1 MFKTRCPK
9 LNHLLRMKIRE
20 ITDAIEQYAP
30 LRLQEEWDNA
40 GIQVGD
46 PEDDI
51 TGILLCTDATEAVVA
66 EAITLGYNLVIA
78 HHPLIFRGLKKI
90 MGRTPVER
98 TVAMAIKHDIT
109 IYSAHT
115 NMDSAWQ
122 GVSFRMADKIGMT
135 DVTFLDDN
143 PVAPYG
149 QQGSTSA
156 GCGVIGNIE
165 PTSAREVLKRV
176 KAAFEVGAVRY
187 SGDADT
193 LVSRVALCGGAGG
206 FLLDKAVEM
215 GAQLYVTADMRYHDF
230 LDNSQRIVTAD
241 IGHYESEHFTKE
253 IFLEIIQKK
262 NPTFAVAFSKDEAN
276 QVNYL

>member
-1 MFKTRCPK
+1 
-9 LNHLLRMKIRE
+9 MKIKE
-20 ITDAIEQYAP
+20 IAEAIEQYAP

-46 PEDDI
+46 PEAEI
-51 TGILLCTDATEAVVA
+51 TGVLLCTDATEAVVG
-66 EAITLGYNLVIA
+66 EAIERGYNLVIA

-98 TVAMAIKHDIT
+98 AVAMAIKHDIT

-135 DVTFLDDN
+135 GVEFLDANRVD
-143 PVAPYG
+143 PYG
-149 QQGSTSA
+149 DNDSVTA
-156 GCGVIGNIE
+156 GCGVIGDIE
-165 PTSAREVLKRV
+165 PMPAREVLKRV

-187 SGDADT
+187 SGDGDT
-193 LVSRVALCGGAGG
+193 VVRRVALCGGAGG

-230 LDNSQRIVTAD
+230 LDNCKRIVVAD

-262 NPTFAVAFSKDEAN
+262 NPTFAVAFAKNETN

>member
-1 MFKTRCPK
+1 MR
-9 LNHLLRMKIRE
+9 IRE

-46 PEDDI
+46 PESEI

-66 EAITLGYNLVIA
+66 EAIECGCNLVIS

-98 TVAMAIKHDIT
+98 AVAMAIKHDVT

-115 NMDSAWQ
+115 NMDSAWH
-122 GVSFRMADKIGMT
+122 GVSFRMADKIGMSNIE
-135 DVTFLDDN
+135 FLDNNRVD
-143 PVAPYG
+143 PYG
-149 QQGSTSA
+149 DADCPIA
-156 GCGVIGNIE
+156 GCGVIGDIE
-165 PTSAREVLKRV
+165 PKPAREVLKRV
-176 KAAFEVGAVRY
+176 KEAFEVGAVRY
-187 SGDADT
+187 SGDGDRM
-193 LVSRVALCGGAGG
+193 VSRVALCGGAGG
-206 FLLDKAVEM
+206 FLLDKAVEA

-230 LDNSQRIVTAD
+230 LDNSQRIVVAD

-253 IFLEIIQKK
+253 FFLEIIQKK
-262 NPTFAVAFSKDEAN
+262 SPTFAFAFAKNETN

>member
-1 MFKTRCPK
+1 
-9 LNHLLRMKIRE
+9 MKIRE
-20 ITDAIEQYAP
+20 IAEAIEQYAP

-46 PEDDI
+46 PDADV
-51 TGILLCTDATEAVVA
+51 TGVLLCTDATEAVIA
-66 EAITLGYNLVIA
+66 EAIGLGYNLVIS

-135 DVTFLDDN
+135 DVVFLDDN
-143 PVAPYG
+143 RVDAYG
-149 QQGSTSA
+149 EQGSTSA

-165 PTSAREVLKRV
+165 PTPASEVLKRV

-187 SGDADT
+187 CGDLGT
-193 LVSRVALCGGAGG
+193 IVTRVALCGGAGG
-206 FLLDKAVEM
+206 FLIDKAVEM

-230 LDNSQRIVTAD
+230 LDNSKRIVVAD

-262 NPTFAVAFSKDEAN
+262 SPTFAVAFSKNETN

>member
-1 MFKTRCPK
+1 MASKRWQMTEMR
-9 LNHLLRMKIRE
+9 IRE
-20 ITDAIEQYAP
+20 ITDSIEQYAP

-46 PEDDI
+46 PEAEV

-66 EAITLGYNLVIA
+66 EAIELGYNLVIS
-78 HHPLIFRGLKKI
+78 HHPLIFCGLKKI

-98 TVAMAIKHDIT
+98 TVAMAIKHDVT

-135 DVTFLDDN
+135 DVKFLDDN
-143 PVAPYG
+143 AVEPYG
-149 QQGSTSA
+149 EQESTSA
-156 GCGVIGNIE
+156 GCGVIGNIDAM
-165 PTSAREVLKRV
+165 PAREVMKRV

-187 SGDADT
+187 SGDAERIVT
-193 LVSRVALCGGAGG
+193 RVALCGGAGG
-206 FLLDKAVEM
+206 FLLDKAVQQ

-230 LDNSQRIVTAD
+230 LDNSQRIVVAD

-262 NPTFAVAFSKDEAN
+262 NPTFAVAFAKNETN

>member
-1 MFKTRCPK
+1 MR
-9 LNHLLRMKIRE
+9 IRE

-40 GIQVGD
+40 GIQVGN
-46 PEDDI
+46 PEAEI
-51 TGILLCTDATEAVVA
+51 TGVLLCTDATEVVVA
-66 EAITLGYNLVIA
+66 EAIALGYNLVIA
-78 HHPLIFRGLKKI
+78 HHPLIFHGLKKI

-135 DVTFLDDN
+135 DVQFLDDN
-143 PVAPYG
+143 AVPPYG
-149 QQGSTSA
+149 DMNCATA

-165 PTSAREVLKRV
+165 PMSARDALKRV
-176 KAAFEVGAVRY
+176 KAAFEVGAIRY
-187 SGDADT
+187 SGDAESM
-193 LVSRVALCGGAGG
+193 VSRVALCGGAGG

-230 LDNSQRIVTAD
+230 LDNSQRIVVAD

-262 NPTFAVAFSKDEAN
+262 NPTFAVAFAKKELN

>member
-1 MFKTRCPK
+1 
-9 LNHLLRMKIRE
+9 MKIRE

-40 GIQVGD
+40 GIQVGN
-46 PEDDI
+46 PEADV
-51 TGILLCTDATEAVVA
+51 TGVLLCTDATETVVA
-66 EAITLGYNLVIA
+66 EAIDRGFNLVIS

-98 TVAMAIKHDIT
+98 TVAMAIKNDIT

-122 GVSFRMADKIGMT
+122 GVSFRMAEKIGMT
-135 DVTFLDDN
+135 DVQFLDNN
-143 PVAPYG
+143 PVPPYG
-149 QQGSTSA
+149 EMGSDTA
-156 GCGVIGNIE
+156 GCGVIGNIQ
-165 PTSAREVLKRV
+165 PMTAREVLKRV
-176 KAAFEVGAVRY
+176 KEAFEVGAVRY
-187 SGDADT
+187 SGDGDCM
-193 LVSRVALCGGAGG
+193 VSRVALCGGAGG
-206 FLLDKAVEM
+206 FLLDKAVEQ

-230 LDNSQRIVTAD
+230 LDNCQRIVVAD

-262 NPTFAVAFSKDEAN
+262 NPTFAVAFSKNETN

>member
-1 MFKTRCPK
+1 
-9 LNHLLRMKIRE
+9 MKIRE
-20 ITDAIEQYAP
+20 IAEAIEQYAP

-46 PEDDI
+46 PDADV
-51 TGILLCTDATEAVVA
+51 TGVLLCTDATEAVIA
-66 EAITLGYNLVIA
+66 EAIGLGYNLVIS

-109 IYSAHT
+109 VYSAHT
-115 NMDSAWQ
+115 NMGSAWQ

-135 DVTFLDDN
+135 DVVFLDDN
-143 PVAPYG
+143 RVDAYG
-149 QQGSTSA
+149 EQGSTSA

-165 PTSAREVLKRV
+165 PTPASEVLKRV

-187 SGDADT
+187 CGDPDT
-193 LVSRVALCGGAGG
+193 IVTRVALCGGAGG
-206 FLLDKAVEM
+206 FLIDKAVEM

-230 LDNSQRIVTAD
+230 LDNSKRIVVAD

-262 NPTFAVAFSKDEAN
+262 SPTFAVAFSKNETN

>member
-1 MFKTRCPK
+1 
-9 LNHLLRMKIRE
+9 MKIRE

-46 PEDDI
+46 PEAEITGILLCTDATEAEI

-66 EAITLGYNLVIA
+66 EAIERGYNLVIS

-98 TVAMAIKHDIT
+98 AVAMAIKHDIT

-135 DVTFLDDN
+135 NLAFLDGND
-143 PVAPYG
+143 VAPYG
-149 QQGSTSA
+149 DVDCATA
-156 GCGVIGNIE
+156 GCGVIGDID
-165 PTSAREVLKRV
+165 PMPAREVLKRV
-176 KAAFEVGAVRY
+176 KEAFEVGAVRY
-187 SGDADT
+187 
-193 LVSRVALCGGAGG
+193 
-206 FLLDKAVEM
+206 
-215 GAQLYVTADMRYHDF
+215 
-230 LDNSQRIVTAD
+230 IV
-241 IGHYESEHFTKE
+241 
-253 IFLEIIQKK
+253 LM
-262 NPTFAVAFSKDEAN
+262 
-276 QVNYL
+276 

>member
-1 MFKTRCPK
+1 MI
-9 LNHLLRMKIRE
+9 IRE

-40 GIQVGD
+40 GIQVGNPD
-46 PEDDI
+46 ADI

-66 EAITLGYNLVIA
+66 EAIERGFNLVIA

-98 TVAMAIKHDIT
+98 AVAMAIKHDIT

-122 GVSFRMADKIGMT
+122 GVSFRMADKIGMKN
-135 DVTFLDDN
+135 VQFLDVNDV
-143 PVAPYG
+143 PPYG
-149 QQGSTSA
+149 DSNATTA
-156 GCGVIGNIE
+156 GCGVIGDIE
-165 PTSAREVLKRV
+165 PAPAREVLQRV

-187 SGDADT
+187 SGDGDT
-193 LVSRVALCGGAGG
+193 IVGRVALCGGAGG
-206 FLLDKAVEM
+206 FLLDKAVAM

-230 LDNSQRIVTAD
+230 LDNSQRIVVAD

-262 NPTFAVAFSKDEAN
+262 NPTFAVAFAKNETN

>member
-1 MFKTRCPK
+1 
-9 LNHLLRMKIRE
+9 MKIKE
-20 ITDAIEQYAP
+20 ITEAIEQFAP

-46 PEDDI
+46 PESDI
-51 TGILLCTDATEAVVA
+51 TGVLLCTDATEAVVR
-66 EAITLGYNLVIA
+66 EAIALGYNLVIA

-98 TVAMAIKHDIT
+98 TVAMAIKHDVT

-122 GVSFRMADKIGMT
+122 GVSFRMAQKIGMT
-135 DVTFLDDN
+135 QVEFLDDN
-143 PVAPYG
+143 HVDPYG
-149 QQGSTSA
+149 EALSTSA

-165 PTSAREVLKRV
+165 PMTAREVMKRV

-187 SGDADT
+187 SGDADAIVT
-193 LVSRVALCGGAGG
+193 RVALCGGAGG
-206 FLLDKAVEM
+206 FLLDKAVQM

-241 IGHYESEHFTKE
+241 IGHYESEHYTKE

-262 NPTFAVAFSKDEAN
+262 SPTFAVAFSKNETN

>member
-1 MFKTRCPK
+1 MTIK
-9 LNHLLRMKIRE
+9 E

-46 PEDDI
+46 PDAQV
-51 TGILLCTDATEAVVA
+51 TGVLLCTDATERVVA
-66 EAITLGYNLVIA
+66 EAVERGMNLVIS
-78 HHPLIFRGLKKI
+78 HHPLIFHGLKKI

-98 TVAMAIKHDIT
+98 TVAMAIKNDIT

-122 GVSFRMADKIGMT
+122 GVSFRMAEKLGMT
-135 DVTFLDDN
+135 DVQFLDANDV
-143 PVAPYG
+143 PPYG
-149 QQGSTSA
+149 EQESVTA

-165 PTSAREVLKRV
+165 PMPAREVLKKV
-176 KAAFEVGAVRY
+176 KQAFEVGAIRY
-187 SGDADT
+187 SGDGDRM
-193 LVSRVALCGGAGG
+193 VSRVALCGGAGG
-206 FLLDKAVEM
+206 FLLDKAVEL

-230 LDNSQRIVTAD
+230 LDNSQRIVVAD
-241 IGHYESEHFTKE
+241 IGHYESEHYTKE

-262 NPTFAVAFSKDEAN
+262 NPTFAVAFSKSETN

>member
-1 MFKTRCPK
+1 MKT
-9 LNHLLRMKIRE
+9 RE

-46 PEDDI
+46 PEAEV
-51 TGILLCTDATEAVVA
+51 TGVLLCTDATEAVVA
-66 EAITLGYNLVIA
+66 EAIDRGYNLVIS

-135 DVTFLDDN
+135 DVQFLDDN
-143 PVAPYG
+143 QVPPYG
-149 QQGSTSA
+149 SEQCATA

-165 PTSAREVLKRV
+165 PMPARDVLRRV
-176 KAAFEVGAVRY
+176 KEAFEVGAVRY
-187 SGDADT
+187 SGDGDRI
-193 LVSRVALCGGAGG
+193 VKHVALCGGAGG
-206 FLLDKAVEM
+206 FLLDKAVDM
-215 GAQLYVTADMRYHDF
+215 GADLYVTADMRYHDF
-230 LDNSQRIVTAD
+230 LDNAQRIVVAD

-262 NPTFAVAFSKDEAN
+262 NPTFAVHFAKNETN
-276 QVNYL
+276 QVNYI

>member
-1 MFKTRCPK
+1 
-9 LNHLLRMKIRE
+9 MKIRE
-20 ITDAIEQYAP
+20 IAEAIECYAP

-46 PEDDI
+46 PEADI
-51 TGILLCTDATEAVVA
+51 TGVLLCTDATEAVVA
-66 EAITLGYNLVIA
+66 EAVSRGFNLVIA

-135 DVTFLDDN
+135 GLQFLDGNQVD
-143 PVAPYG
+143 PYG
-149 QQGSTSA
+149 ENGSTTA
-156 GCGVIGNIE
+156 GCGVIGDIA
-165 PTSAREVLKRV
+165 PMPAIDVIKRV
-176 KAAFEVGAVRY
+176 KEAFEVGAVRY
-187 SGDADT
+187 CGDAT
-193 LVSRVALCGGAGG
+193 RMVTRVALCGGAGG
-206 FLLDKAVEM
+206 FLLDKAVEL

-230 LDNSQRIVTAD
+230 LDNHQRIVVAATTRAN
-241 IGHYESEHFTKE
+241 ISQKRYFWRLFKKKILPLQSISQKTKRT
-253 IFLEIIQKK
+253 K
-262 NPTFAVAFSKDEAN
+262 
-276 QVNYL
+276 

>member
-1 MFKTRCPK
+1 MI
-9 LNHLLRMKIRE
+9 IRD

-46 PEDDI
+46 PEAEV
-51 TGILLCTDATEAVVA
+51 TGVLLCTDATEAVVS
-66 EAITLGYNLVIA
+66 EAIDRGFNLVIS

-135 DVTFLDDN
+135 GVTFLDDN
-143 PVAPYG
+143 RVAPYG
-149 QQGSTSA
+149 DGDSTQA
-156 GCGVIGNIE
+156 GCGVIGDIE
-165 PTSAREVLKRV
+165 PMTAREVLKCV
-176 KAAFEVGAVRY
+176 KEAFEVGAVRY
-187 SGDADT
+187 SGNADT
-193 LVSRVALCGGAGG
+193 MVTRVALCGGAGG
-206 FLLDKAVEM
+206 FLLDKAVQL

-230 LDNSQRIVTAD
+230 LDNSQRIVVAD

-262 NPTFAVAFSKDEAN
+262 NPTFAVAFAKNETN

>member
-1 MFKTRCPK
+1 MR
-9 LNHLLRMKIRE
+9 IRE

-46 PEDDI
+46 PESEI

-66 EAITLGYNLVIA
+66 EAIECGCNLVIS

-98 TVAMAIKHDIT
+98 AVAMAIKHDVT

-115 NMDSAWQ
+115 NMDSAWH
-122 GVSFRMADKIGMT
+122 GVSFRMADKIGMSNIE
-135 DVTFLDDN
+135 FLDNNRVD
-143 PVAPYG
+143 PYG
-149 QQGSTSA
+149 DADCPIA
-156 GCGVIGNIE
+156 GCGVIGDIE
-165 PTSAREVLKRV
+165 PKPAREVLKRV
-176 KAAFEVGAVRY
+176 KEAFEVGAVRY
-187 SGDADT
+187 SGDGDRM
-193 LVSRVALCGGAGG
+193 VSRVALCGGAGG
-206 FLLDKAVEM
+206 FLLDKAVEA

-230 LDNSQRIVTAD
+230 LDNSQRIVVAD

-262 NPTFAVAFSKDEAN
+262 SPTFAVAFAKNETN

>member
-1 MFKTRCPK
+1 MR
-9 LNHLLRMKIRE
+9 ISE

-46 PEDDI
+46 PEADI
-51 TGILLCTDATEAVVA
+51 SGILLCTDATEVVVA
-66 EAITLGYNLVIA
+66 EAIERGCNLVIS

-109 IYSAHT
+109 IYCAHT
-115 NMDSAWQ
+115 NMDSAWH

-135 DVTFLDDN
+135 NVTFLDDN
-143 PVAPYG
+143 RVDPYG
-149 QQGSTSA
+149 EHACASA
-156 GCGVIGNIE
+156 GCGVVGDIE
-165 PTSAREVLKRV
+165 PMPAREVLQRV

-187 SGDADT
+187 CGDGNRM
-193 LVSRVALCGGAGG
+193 VSRVALCGGAGG
-206 FLLDKAVEM
+206 FLIDKAVEA

-230 LDNSQRIVTAD
+230 LDNGQRIVVAD

-253 IFLEIIQKK
+253 IFLEIIRKK
-262 NPTFAVAFSKDEAN
+262 NPTFAVAFAKNETN

>member
-1 MFKTRCPK
+1 
-9 LNHLLRMKIRE
+9 MKIRE

-40 GIQVGD
+40 GVQVGD
-46 PEDDI
+46 PEAEV
-51 TGILLCTDATEAVVA
+51 TGALLCTDATEAVVA
-66 EAITLGYNLVIA
+66 EAVERGYNLVIA
-78 HHPLIFRGLKKI
+78 HHPLIFHGLKKI

-98 TVAMAIKHDIT
+98 AVAMAIKHDVT

-115 NMDSAWQ
+115 NMDSAWR

-135 DVTFLDDN
+135 DVAFLDANTVD
-143 PVAPYG
+143 PYG
-149 QQGSTSA
+149 DRDCVTA
-156 GCGVIGNIE
+156 GCGVIGNID
-165 PTSAREVLKRV
+165 PTPAREILQRV

-187 SGDADT
+187 SGDVST
-193 LVSRVALCGGAGG
+193 IVSRVALCGGAGG
-206 FLLDKAVEM
+206 FLLDKAVAM

-230 LDNSQRIVTAD
+230 LDNCQRIIIAD

-262 NPTFAVAFSKDEAN
+262 NPTFAVDFAKNEEN
-276 QVNYL
+276 QVNYI

>member
-1 MFKTRCPK
+1 
-9 LNHLLRMKIRE
+9 MKIKE

-46 PEDDI
+46 PEATV
-51 TGILLCTDATEAVVA
+51 TGVLLCTDATEAVVA
-66 EAITLGYNLVIA
+66 EAISNGSNLVIA
-78 HHPLIFRGLKKI
+78 HHPLIFHGLKKL

-98 TVAMAIKHDIT
+98 TVALAIKHDIT

-122 GVSFRMADKIGMT
+122 GVSFRMAEKIGMT
-135 DVTFLDDN
+135 DVEFLDANRVD
-143 PVAPYG
+143 PYG
-149 QQGSTSA
+149 EQDSVTA
-156 GCGVIGNIE
+156 GCGVIGNIK
-165 PTSAREVLKRV
+165 PMTARQLLIRV
-176 KAAFEVGAVRY
+176 KDAFEVGAVRY
-187 SGDADT
+187 SGDGDAVVD
-193 LVSRVALCGGAGG
+193 RVALCGGAGG
-206 FLLDKAVEM
+206 FLLDKAVAM

-230 LDNSQRIVTAD
+230 LDNNQRIVVAD

-262 NPTFAVAFSKDEAN
+262 NPTFAVAFAKNETN

>member
-1 MFKTRCPK
+1 MI
-9 LNHLLRMKIRE
+9 IRD

-40 GIQVGD
+40 GIQVGN
-46 PEDDI
+46 PEAEV
-51 TGILLCTDATEAVVA
+51 TGVLLCTDATEAVVS
-66 EAITLGYNLVIA
+66 EAIDRGFNLVIS

-122 GVSFRMADKIGMT
+122 GVSFRMADKIEMT
-135 DVTFLDDN
+135 GVTFLDDN
-143 PVAPYG
+143 HVDPYG
-149 QQGSTSA
+149 DGDSTQA
-156 GCGVIGNIE
+156 GCGVIGDIE
-165 PTSAREVLKRV
+165 PMTAREVLKRV
-176 KAAFEVGAVRY
+176 KEAFEVGAVRY
-187 SGDADT
+187 SGNADT
-193 LVSRVALCGGAGG
+193 MVSRVALCGGAGG
-206 FLLDKAVEM
+206 FLLDKAVQL

-230 LDNSQRIVTAD
+230 LDNSQRIVVAD

-262 NPTFAVAFSKDEAN
+262 NPTFAVAFAKNETN

>member
-1 MFKTRCPK
+1 
-9 LNHLLRMKIRE
+9 MKVKE
-20 ITDAIEQYAP
+20 IAEAIEQYAP

-46 PEDDI
+46 PEAEVK
-51 TGILLCTDATEAVVA
+51 GILLCTDATEAVVA
-66 EAITLGYNLVIA
+66 EAIERGFNLVIA

-98 TVAMAIKHDIT
+98 AVAMAIKHDIT

-122 GVSFRMADKIGMT
+122 GVSFRMADKIGMKN
-135 DVTFLDDN
+135 VQFLDVNDV
-143 PVAPYG
+143 PPYG
-149 QQGSTSA
+149 DSNATTA
-156 GCGVIGNIE
+156 GCGVIGDIE
-165 PTSAREVLKRV
+165 PAPAREVLQRV

-187 SGDADT
+187 SGDGDT
-193 LVSRVALCGGAGG
+193 IIGRVALCGGAGG
-206 FLLDKAVEM
+206 FLLDKAVAM

-230 LDNSQRIVTAD
+230 LDNSQRIVVAD

-262 NPTFAVAFSKDEAN
+262 NPTFAVAFAKNETN

>member
-1 MFKTRCPK
+1 M
-9 LNHLLRMKIRE
+9 
-20 ITDAIEQYAP
+20 
-30 LRLQEEWDNA
+30 
-40 GIQVGD
+40 GD
-46 PEDDI
+46 PDADI
-51 TGILLCTDATEAVVA
+51 TGVLLCTDATEAVVA
-66 EAITLGYNLVIA
+66 AAIERGFNLVIA

-98 TVAMAIKHDIT
+98 AVAMAIKHDIT

-135 DVTFLDDN
+135 NVQFLDDN
-143 PVAPYG
+143 RVDPYG
-149 QQGSTSA
+149 EQQSTSA
-156 GCGVIGNIE
+156 GCGVIGDIE
-165 PTSAREVLKRV
+165 PMAAREVMKRV
-176 KAAFEVGAVRY
+176 KEAFEVGAVRY
-187 SGDADT
+187 SGDGDCIVT
-193 LVSRVALCGGAGG
+193 RVALCGGAGG
-206 FLLDKAVEM
+206 FLLDKAVAM

-230 LDNSQRIVTAD
+230 LDNAQRIVVAD

-262 NPTFAVAFSKDEAN
+262 NPTFAVDFAKKETN

>member
-1 MFKTRCPK
+1 M
-9 LNHLLRMKIRE
+9 LINE

-40 GIQVGD
+40 GIQVGN

-51 TGILLCTDATEAVVA
+51 TGVLLCTDATEAVVA
-66 EAITLGYNLVIA
+66 EAIERGCNLVIA
-78 HHPLIFRGLKKI
+78 HHPLIFHGLKKI

-98 TVAMAIKHDIT
+98 AVAMAIKHDIT

-135 DVTFLDDN
+135 NVQFLDGN
-143 PVAPYG
+143 QVAPYG
-149 QQGSTSA
+149 EQDSTTA
-156 GCGVIGNIE
+156 GCGVIGDIE
-165 PTSAREVLKRV
+165 PMTAREVLKRV

-187 SGDADT
+187 SGDGDRT
-193 LVSRVALCGGAGG
+193 VSRVALCGGAGG
-206 FLLDKAVEM
+206 FLLDKAVEL

-262 NPTFAVAFSKDEAN
+262 NPTFAVVFAKSETN

>member
-1 MFKTRCPK
+1 
-9 LNHLLRMKIRE
+9 MKIRE

-40 GIQVGD
+40 GIQVGN
-46 PEDDI
+46 PEAEV
-51 TGILLCTDATEAVVA
+51 TGVLLCTDATEAVVS
-66 EAITLGYNLVIA
+66 EAIDRGFNLVIS

-122 GVSFRMADKIGMT
+122 GVSFRMADKIEMT
-135 DVTFLDDN
+135 GVTFLDDN
-143 PVAPYG
+143 HVDPYG
-149 QQGSTSA
+149 DGDSTQA
-156 GCGVIGNIE
+156 GCGVIGDIE
-165 PTSAREVLKRV
+165 PMTAREVLKRV
-176 KAAFEVGAVRY
+176 KEAFEVGAVRY
-187 SGDADT
+187 SGNADT
-193 LVSRVALCGGAGG
+193 MVSRVALCGGAGG
-206 FLLDKAVEM
+206 FLLDKAVQL

-230 LDNSQRIVTAD
+230 LDNSQRIVVAD

-262 NPTFAVAFSKDEAN
+262 NPTFAVAFAKNETN

>member
-1 MFKTRCPK
+1 
-9 LNHLLRMKIRE
+9 MKIRE

-46 PEDDI
+46 PEAEI

-66 EAITLGYNLVIA
+66 EAIDRGFNLVIS
-78 HHPLIFRGLKKI
+78 HHPLIFHGLKKI

-98 TVAMAIKHDIT
+98 AVALAIKHDIT

-115 NMDSAWQ
+115 NMDSAKQ

-135 DVTFLDDN
+135 NVAFLDDKR
-143 PVAPYG
+143 VEPYG
-149 QQGSTSA
+149 ETDCSAA
-156 GCGVIGNIE
+156 GCGVIGDIE
-165 PTSAREVLKRV
+165 PMPARELLKRV
-176 KAAFEVGAVRY
+176 KEAFEVGAVRY
-187 SGDADT
+187 SGDGDRM
-193 LVSRVALCGGAGG
+193 VSRVALCGGAGG
-206 FLLDKAVEM
+206 FLLDKAVEA

-230 LDNSQRIVTAD
+230 LDNSQRIVVAD

-262 NPTFAVAFSKDEAN
+262 SPTFAVAFAKNETN

>member
-1 MFKTRCPK
+1 MI
-9 LNHLLRMKIRE
+9 IRD

-46 PEDDI
+46 PEAEV
-51 TGILLCTDATEAVVA
+51 TGVLLCTDATEAVVS
-66 EAITLGYNLVIA
+66 EAIDRGFNLVIS

-135 DVTFLDDN
+135 GVTFLDDN
-143 PVAPYG
+143 RVDPYG
-149 QQGSTSA
+149 DGDSTQA
-156 GCGVIGNIE
+156 GCGVIGDIK
-165 PTSAREVLKRV
+165 PMTAREVLKRV
-176 KAAFEVGAVRY
+176 KEAFEVGAVRY
-187 SGDADT
+187 SGNADT
-193 LVSRVALCGGAGG
+193 MVSRVALCGGAGG
-206 FLLDKAVEM
+206 FLLDKAVQL

-230 LDNSQRIVTAD
+230 LDNSQRIVVAD

-262 NPTFAVAFSKDEAN
+262 NPTFAVAFAKNETN

>member
-1 MFKTRCPK
+1 
-9 LNHLLRMKIRE
+9 MKIRE

-30 LRLQEEWDNA
+30 VRLQEEWDNA

-46 PEDDI
+46 PDADI
-51 TGILLCTDATEAVVA
+51 TGVLLCTDATEAVVA
-66 EAITLGYNLVIA
+66 EAIERGFNLVIA

-98 TVAMAIKHDIT
+98 AVAMAIKHDIT

-135 DVTFLDDN
+135 NVQFLDDN
-143 PVAPYG
+143 RVDPYG
-149 QQGSTSA
+149 EQLSTSA
-156 GCGVIGNIE
+156 GCGVIGDIE
-165 PTSAREVLKRV
+165 PMAAREVMKRV
-176 KAAFEVGAVRY
+176 KEAFEVGAVRY
-187 SGDADT
+187 SGYGDRIVT
-193 LVSRVALCGGAGG
+193 RVALCGGAGG
-206 FLLDKAVEM
+206 FLLDKAVAM

-230 LDNSQRIVTAD
+230 LDNAQRIVVAD

-262 NPTFAVAFSKDEAN
+262 NPTFAVAFSKSETN

>member
-1 MFKTRCPK
+1 
-9 LNHLLRMKIRE
+9 MKIKE

-30 LRLQEEWDNA
+30 LSLQEQWDNA

-46 PEDDI
+46 PEAQV
-51 TGILLCTDATEAVVA
+51 TGVVLCTDATEVVVA
-66 EAITLGYNLVIA
+66 EAIASGANLVIA
-78 HHPLIFRGLKKI
+78 HHPLIFHGLKKI

-115 NMDSAWQ
+115 NMDSAWH
-122 GVSFRMADKIGMT
+122 GVSFRMADKIGLT
-135 DVTFLDDN
+135 DVQFLDGN
-143 PVAPYG
+143 QVTPYG
-149 QQGSTSA
+149 DQACTTA
-156 GCGVIGNIE
+156 GCGVIGNIG
-165 PTSAREVLKRV
+165 PTPARDLLKRV

-187 SGDADT
+187 SGDGDT
-193 LVSRVALCGGAGG
+193 VVTRVALCGGAGG
-206 FLLDKAVEM
+206 FLLDKAVEL

-230 LDNSQRIVTAD
+230 LDNSKRIVVAD

-262 NPTFAVAFSKDEAN
+262 NPTFAVAFAKNETN

>member
-1 MFKTRCPK
+1 MI
-9 LNHLLRMKIRE
+9 IRD

-40 GIQVGD
+40 GIQVGN
-46 PEDDI
+46 PEAEV
-51 TGILLCTDATEAVVA
+51 TGVLLCTDATEAVVS
-66 EAITLGYNLVIA
+66 EAIDRGFNLVIS

-122 GVSFRMADKIGMT
+122 GVSFRMADKIEMT
-135 DVTFLDDN
+135 GVTFLDDN
-143 PVAPYG
+143 RVDPYG
-149 QQGSTSA
+149 DGDSTQA
-156 GCGVIGNIE
+156 GCGVIGDIE
-165 PTSAREVLKRV
+165 PMTAREVLKRV
-176 KAAFEVGAVRY
+176 KEAFEVGAVRY
-187 SGDADT
+187 SGNADT
-193 LVSRVALCGGAGG
+193 MVSRVALCGGAGG
-206 FLLDKAVEM
+206 FLLDKAVQL

-230 LDNSQRIVTAD
+230 LDNSQRIVVAD

-262 NPTFAVAFSKDEAN
+262 NPTFAVAFAKNETN

>member
-1 MFKTRCPK
+1 
-9 LNHLLRMKIRE
+9 MKVRE

-46 PEDDI
+46 PEADI
-51 TGILLCTDATEAVVA
+51 TGVLLCTDATETVVA
-66 EAITLGYNLVIA
+66 EAIERGFNLVIS
-78 HHPLIFRGLKKI
+78 HHPLIFKGLKKI

-98 TVAMAIKHDIT
+98 TVALAIKHDIT

-135 DVTFLDDN
+135 DVEFLDDN
-143 PVAPYG
+143 QVAPYG
-149 QQGSTSA
+149 DADCPHA
-156 GCGVIGNIE
+156 GCGVIGNIAAM
-165 PTSAREVLKRV
+165 PAREVLKRV

-187 SGDADT
+187 SGDGET
-193 LVSRVALCGGAGG
+193 IVGRVALCGGAGG

-230 LDNSQRIVTAD
+230 LDNCQRIVVAD

-262 NPTFAVAFSKDEAN
+262 NPTFAVDFAKNEIN

>member
-1 MFKTRCPK
+1 
-9 LNHLLRMKIRE
+9 MKIRE

-46 PEDDI
+46 PEAAI
-51 TGILLCTDATEAVVA
+51 TGVLLCTDATEAVVA
-66 EAITLGYNLVIA
+66 EAVKLGYNLVIS

-90 MGRTPVER
+90 MGRTPVEL
-98 TVAMAIKHDIT
+98 TVAMAIKHDVT

-135 DVTFLDDN
+135 DIEFLDGN
-143 PVAPYG
+143 RVEPYG
-149 QQGSTSA
+149 EQASTSA

-165 PTSAREVLKRV
+165 PMPAREVLKKV
-176 KAAFEVGAVRY
+176 KQAFEVGAIRY
-187 SGDADT
+187 SGDGDRM
-193 LVSRVALCGGAGG
+193 VSRVALCGGAGG
-206 FLLDKAVEM
+206 FLLDKAVEL

-230 LDNSQRIVTAD
+230 LDWHQRIVVAD

-262 NPTFAVAFSKDEAN
+262 NPTFAVAFSKSETN

>member
-1 MFKTRCPK
+1 
-9 LNHLLRMKIRE
+9 MKIQE

-40 GIQVGD
+40 GIQVGN
-46 PEDDI
+46 PEADI

-66 EAITLGYNLVIA
+66 EAIDRGFNLVIA
-78 HHPLIFRGLKKI
+78 HHPLIFHGLKKI

-115 NMDSAWQ
+115 NMDSAWH

-135 DVTFLDDN
+135 NVQLLDGN
-143 PVAPYG
+143 QVPPYG
-149 QQGSTSA
+149 EEDYTTA
-156 GCGVIGNIE
+156 GCGVIGDIA
-165 PTSAREVLKRV
+165 PTAALEILKRV
-176 KAAFEVGAVRY
+176 KAAFDVGAVRY
-187 SGDADT
+187 CGD
-193 LVSRVALCGGAGG
+193 VSREVTRVALCGGAGG
-206 FLLDKAVEM
+206 FLLDKAVEL

-230 LDNSQRIVTAD
+230 LDNHQRIVVAD
-241 IGHYESEHFTKE
+241 IGHYESEHYTKE

-262 NPTFAVAFSKDEAN
+262 NPTFAVAFAKNETN
-276 QVNYL
+276 QVKYL

>member
-1 MFKTRCPK
+1 
-9 LNHLLRMKIRE
+9 MKIRD

-40 GIQVGD
+40 GIQVGN
-46 PEDDI
+46 PEAEI

-66 EAITLGYNLVIA
+66 EAIDLGYNLVIS

-98 TVAMAIKHDIT
+98 AVAMAIKHDIT

-135 DVTFLDDN
+135 DVQFLDDN
-143 PVAPYG
+143 NVDPYG
-149 QQGSTSA
+149 DNDSTTA
-156 GCGVIGNIE
+156 GCGVIGDIE
-165 PTSAREVLKRV
+165 PMPAREVLKRV

-187 SGDADT
+187 SGDGDT
-193 LVSRVALCGGAGG
+193 MVNRVALCGGAGG
-206 FLLDKAVEM
+206 FLLDKAVAM
-215 GAQLYVTADMRYHDF
+215 GAQLYITADMRYHDF
-230 LDNSQRIVTAD
+230 LDNAQRIVVAD

-262 NPTFAVAFSKDEAN
+262 SPTFAVAFAKNETN